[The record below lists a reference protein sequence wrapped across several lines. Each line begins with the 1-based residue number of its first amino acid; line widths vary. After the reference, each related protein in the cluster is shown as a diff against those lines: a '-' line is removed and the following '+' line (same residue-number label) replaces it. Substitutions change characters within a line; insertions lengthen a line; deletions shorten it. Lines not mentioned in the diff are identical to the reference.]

1 MTQTLMS
8 RFTPVIAGLLVGS
21 ALIAG
26 HAALAQSEPAQSE
39 GAPQSEKPAEKPL
52 RQCVNGGD
60 LDTTVID
67 EKTLLVEDR
76 GRSAMVMK
84 VSGCRLNHFDPL
96 LFEYRG
102 STQICNPIDV
112 QMSVIYAPGFKSA
125 CFVDELK
132 PVSFEEA
139 KALKAS
145 LSKKKKN

>member
-1 MTQTLMS
+1 MS
-8 RFTPVIAGLLVGS
+8 RFIPVVAGLLVGS

-26 HAALAQSEPAQSE
+26 HAALAQTE
-39 GAPQSEKPAEKPL
+39 GAPQTEKPAEKSL
-52 RQCVNGGD
+52 RQCVSGGD

-67 EKTLLVEDR
+67 EKTLLVEER
-76 GRSAMVMK
+76 GRGAMVMK
-84 VSGCRLNHFDPL
+84 VSGCRLNNFDPL

-125 CFVDELK
+125 CFVDTLK

-139 KALKAS
+139 KSLKAS
-145 LSKKKKN
+145 LSKKKKK